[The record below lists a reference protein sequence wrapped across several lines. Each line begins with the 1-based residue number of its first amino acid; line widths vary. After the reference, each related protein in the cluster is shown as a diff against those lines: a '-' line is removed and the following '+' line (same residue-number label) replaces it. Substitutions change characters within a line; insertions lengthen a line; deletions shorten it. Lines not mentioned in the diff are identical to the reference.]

1 MKKNGLR
8 FLGVFILGVGFWASA
23 SAILGTVEP
32 WDAPYYWAWY
42 LASLA
47 IAAVVGWVLPARS
60 WCWGAII
67 VFAQAPV
74 MLAHTSPEPL
84 FVVAFGWLALEAIP
98 ALLISGAAGKARSLL
113 AGRRLRASR

>member
-1 MKKNGLR
+1 MKEDGLR

-32 WDAPYYWAWY
+32 WDAPDYWAWY

-47 IAAVVGWVLPARS
+47 TAAVVGWVLPARS
-60 WCWGAII
+60 WCWGPVI

-74 MLAHTSPEPL
+74 MLAHTSPEPM
-84 FVVAFGWLALEAIP
+84 FVFAFGWLALEAIP
-98 ALLISGAAGKARSLL
+98 ALLISTAAGKARALL
-113 AGRRLRASR
+113 ARRG